1 MVKQAAAVARTSD
14 IEPIDR
20 LEEKVKR
27 LVALITELRAEQSRA
42 ADENARLAQ
51 EIAALRAGLA
61 EAEASSGAELSALRD
76 EREMIRGRVAE
87 MLEQLEGL

>member
-1 MVKQAAAVARTSD
+1 MVKQAAVARTTD

-27 LVALITELRAEQSRA
+27 LVALITELRAEQSRS
-42 ADENARLAQ
+42 ADENARLAE
-51 EIAALRAGLA
+51 EIALLRARLA
-61 EAEASSGAELSALRD
+61 EAESTAGAELSALRD

-87 MLEQLEGL
+87 MLDHLEGI

>member
-1 MVKQAAAVARTSD
+1 MVKQAAVARTTD

-27 LVALITELRAEQSRA
+27 LIALITELRAEQSRS

-51 EIAALRAGLA
+51 EIALLRARVA
-61 EAEASSGAELSALRD
+61 DAEASGVELSALRD
-76 EREMIRGRVAE
+76 EREMVRTRVAE
-87 MLEQLEGL
+87 MLEQLEGI

>member
-1 MVKQAAAVARTSD
+1 MVKQAAVARTTD

-27 LVALITELRAEQSRA
+27 LVALITELRAEQSRS

-51 EIAALRAGLA
+51 EIALLRGRLA
-61 EAEASSGAELSALRD
+61 DVESTAGAELSALRD

-87 MLEQLEGL
+87 MLDQLEGI